1 MSKPELI
8 EPRGSLLPGL
18 AAAVLFGV
26 LTAVFITADIGSG
39 AGFSGDGSITAA
51 IGYAMF
57 NMLDQTTYQ
66 SEQFL
71 VAFEIIDVVLVAALV
86 GAVMLARRESEES
99 VMTALTDGGRDVR
112 ESDHDDDGG
121 DD

>member
-1 MSKPELI
+1 MTTRPEIATEANWLT
-8 EPRGSLLPGL
+8 GL
-18 AAAVLFGV
+18 AAAALF
-26 LTAVFITADIGSG
+26 AVFAAVFLGADLPSA
-39 AGFSGDGSITAA
+39 AGFPGDGSITAS

-57 NMLDQTTYQ
+57 NMGDLAAYE

-86 GAVMLARRESEES
+86 GAVMLARREEGS
-99 VMTALTDGGRDVR
+99 VRGALTDGGRDIR
-112 ESDHDDDGG
+112 RTLDDDEGG